1 MTMILSGTDN
11 GDFRSNRHPSI
22 ADDLRLRPSDRTI
35 LAHLRSGKEITP
47 MKALVVY
54 GLSRL
59 AAHVHRIRQAGY
71 DVKTTHSKDESGHKY
86 ASYRLASH

>member
-1 MTMILSGTDN
+1 MVYPGTDN
-11 GDFRSNRHPSI
+11 GDFMTKRTPSI

-35 LAHLRSGKEITP
+35 LAHLKAGKEITP

-59 AAHVHRIRQAGY
+59 AAHVHRIRQVGY
-71 DVKTTHSKDESGHKY
+71 NVETVRMHDEGGHKY
-86 ASYRLASH
+86 ASYTLLDR